1 MRKLSVALTLGLA
14 LAGCASRANVPLE
27 VPPASVSPADA
38 TATLAGGC
46 FWAMQSEFQKLKGVH
61 QVVAGYSGGDVPNPT
76 YEDVE
81 TGRTGHAESIEIKFD
96 PKQISYAEI
105 VRIFLT
111 DIDPTTLNRQGPDRG
126 PQYRSAIF
134 FHDPQQEADAKK
146 VIADVTASKLYS
158 APIVTEVV
166 PYKAFYPAEGYHQN
180 YFEHNPNQ
188 PYCASVVG
196 PEVHRFMELNK
207 AKLKEQ

>member
-1 MRKLSVALTLGLA
+1 VA
-14 LAGCASRANVPLE
+14 AS
-27 VPPASVSPADA
+27 DA

-61 QVVAGYSGGDVPNPT
+61 QVQAGYSGGSVPNPT
-76 YEDVE
+76 YDDVC

-96 PKQISYAEI
+96 PKQISYAEL

-111 DIDPTTLNRQGPDRG
+111 DIDPTTLDRQGPDRG
-126 PQYRSAIF
+126 TQYRSAIF

-146 VIADVTASKLYS
+146 VIADLTASKVYS

-166 PYKAFYPAEGYHQN
+166 PYKAFYAAEDYHQN
-180 YFEHNPNQ
+180 YFENNPNQ

-207 AKLKEQ
+207 AKLKEL